1 MDFLKGGVALGKLRL
16 EDCGKFKA
24 SLGHKAERS
33 LVLKQSKAKDNVNNQ
48 DWQGGKVGQAFTN
61 KADS

>member
-16 EDCGKFKA
+16 EDCSKFKA
-24 SLGHKAERS
+24 RWVTTERS
-33 LVLKQSKAKDNVNNQ
+33 LVLKQSKAKDDVNNQ
-48 DWQGGKVGQAFTN
+48 DGRGGKVGQAFIT